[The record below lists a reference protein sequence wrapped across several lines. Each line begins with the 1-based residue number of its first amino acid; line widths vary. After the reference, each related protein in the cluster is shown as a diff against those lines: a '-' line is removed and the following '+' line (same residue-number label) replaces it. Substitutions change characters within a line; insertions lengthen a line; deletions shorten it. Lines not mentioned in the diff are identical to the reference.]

1 MMLTLLALLAAASAG
16 APAPVTQVQTL
27 RCGAADLRMTSH
39 TLAGPTA
46 PLAPVDQKLTR
57 RVGASQLPVA
67 LEPTAS
73 VAVQGGRVSNR
84 YVASWACVAG
94 ERQAHYVLLGYA
106 CADDP
111 GGRQDCGGEK
121 EWFRL
126 LDGRGR
132 FVDAG
137 VPHDGAARDRL
148 NARLRIAGAM
158 AAGVTMTPAVK

>member
-1 MMLTLLALLAAASAG
+1 MMLALLVSLAGSAG
-16 APAPVTQVQTL
+16 APAPVTQVETL

-39 TLAGPTA
+39 TLAGPRA
-46 PLAPVDQKLTR
+46 PLAPIDQKLTR
-57 RVGASQLPVA
+57 RVGARQVPVA

-73 VAVQGGRVSNR
+73 VAVQGGRVADR

-111 GGRQDCGGEK
+111 GGPQDCGGEK

-137 VPHDGAARDRL
+137 VPHDGAARDKL
-148 NARLRIAGAM
+148 NARLGIADAM
-158 AAGVTMTPAVK
+158 AAGVTMTPVVK